1 MKLNFLNNKHILFF
15 FISSS
20 LSIFLFQNCQQSGE
34 IALLPALSSEQSSN
48 DVPDATCGNRINS
61 NGVCKDFVCEHVIE
75 INAQSLNDIPARNAD
90 GNCYAM
96 KLGSAI
102 SKSPSNLTSA
112 RDNEVI
118 SRNHDDNN
126 GSHHPYS
133 MASFKGEIKLRGPR
147 VVKLSGGLSETAQI
161 KVDNFILTG
170 VYRDGTDIIKYSDYY
185 KARGTSDSSIPNGS
199 GNISFKNEQI
209 PLEVFA
215 SGGVSSIAP
224 IDLSSTIQANTYYWL
239 DVRALDCGGDREMS
253 NIYILFQ

>member
-1 MKLNFLNNKHILFF
+1 MKLNFLNNKRILFF

-20 LSIFLFQNCQQSGE
+20 FSIFLFQNCQQSGE
-34 IALLPALSSEQSSN
+34 IALLPSLSSEQSSN
-48 DVPDATCGNRINS
+48 DVPDATCGNKINS
-61 NGVCKDFVCEHVIE
+61 NGVCKDFACEHVIE
-75 INAQSLNDIPARNAD
+75 INAASLNDIPARNAD

-102 SKSPSNLTSA
+102 SKSSSNLTSA
-112 RDNEVI
+112 RDNDVI

-147 VVKLSGGLSETAQI
+147 VVKLSGGLSDKAEI

-170 VYRDGTDIIKYSDYY
+170 VYQDGTDIIKYSDYY
-185 KARGTSDSSIPNGS
+185 KARGTSDSTIS
-199 GNISFKNEQI
+199 GNNISFKNEMI
-209 PLEVFA
+209 PLNAFA

-239 DVRALDCGGDREMS
+239 DVRALDCGGDRELS